1 MCLFTKNKDGYVSD
15 KPIVCYKIYRR
26 RPDGS
31 VVSFYRSSVAHLNEG
46 DEVVAE
52 GVAKF
57 NQYPRDLCFKLGEGF
72 IHGIEEKWMTL
83 IVPVFTFGKIG
94 DIALKLSFTENAGQI
109 EYIDICLND
118 ILKYLKDLVLCEMEI
133 PAGERYWIEEGR
145 AGMMAERDICA
156 RRMIFKK
163 EFKINKKSEILNMIS
178 VIYSDCFR
186 EDTYEVIGNI
196 VEEYKAK
203 GE

>member
-1 MCLFTKNKDGYVSD
+1 MCLVTKNKDGYVSD
-15 KPIVCYKIYRR
+15 KPITCYKIYRR
-26 RPDGS
+26 CSDGS
-31 VVSFYRSSVAHLNEG
+31 VASFYMSSVVHLNEG

-52 GVAKF
+52 GKAKF
-57 NQYPRDLCFKLGEGF
+57 TRNTSNNCFELGIGF
-72 IHGIEEKWMTL
+72 IHAIEEKWMTL
-83 IVPVFTFGKIG
+83 IVPVFTFDKIG
-94 DIALKLSFTENAGQI
+94 SIALELSFTENAEQI
-109 EYIDICLND
+109 EYIDICLNV
-118 ILKYLKDLVLCEMEI
+118 ILEHLKNLVLCEMEI

-163 EFKINKKSEILNMIS
+163 EFKIEKKSEILNMIR

-196 VEEYKAK
+196 IEKYKAK
-203 GE
+203 GK